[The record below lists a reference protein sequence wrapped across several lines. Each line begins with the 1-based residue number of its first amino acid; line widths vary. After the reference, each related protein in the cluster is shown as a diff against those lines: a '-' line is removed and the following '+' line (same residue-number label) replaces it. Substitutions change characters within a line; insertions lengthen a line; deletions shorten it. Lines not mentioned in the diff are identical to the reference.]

1 MTEVMKT
8 PPASSFSPHLRPTD
22 ADRSNT
28 RRSSRQP
35 KTYTRQP
42 STDHE
47 DSEDEYREPGEWDYP
62 EQALQRHMEI
72 LDEKRSANLE
82 RINKTY
88 EFQKQNLK
96 RMADAIEYQAYE
108 DFAVGYIRQCRSF
121 DVHHI

>member
-1 MTEVMKT
+1 MILTKQKRI
-8 PPASSFSPHLRPTD
+8 SCFYL
-22 ADRSNT
+22 
-28 RRSSRQP
+28 RQP